1 VAYLFIRADLRVY
14 MANISGQ
21 IMEGV
26 EWLFMILD
34 KIHGSCPEKNN
45 LAQSDTIWAF
55 DFNKLPLSR

>member
-1 VAYLFIRADLRVY
+1 MAYLFIRADLRVY

-45 LAQSDTIWAF
+45 LAQSDTI
-55 DFNKLPLSR
+55 